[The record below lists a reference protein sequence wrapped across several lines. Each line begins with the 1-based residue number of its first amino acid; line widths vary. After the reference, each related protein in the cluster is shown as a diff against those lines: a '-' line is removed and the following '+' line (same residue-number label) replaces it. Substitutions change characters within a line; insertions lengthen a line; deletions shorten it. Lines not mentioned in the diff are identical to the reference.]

1 MKIIKSLLK
10 EGIPKEEIYQ
20 LALKD
25 GLKTKK
31 VSHILSMYPDPDT
44 ATNYTKHNTALI
56 IIYLI
61 WQAFGYLY
69 IFSKP
74 ITLSPTAM
82 LAALAISLIIPIIVV
97 YLLYNKIAYGYLFLS
112 FLLLKGILEP
122 FKYPETV
129 HPENLIGSLIGVTIL
144 IAVLAYTITL
154 KFKLFPYQG
163 FFNLKKD
170 KNGAYIFTANSKQ
183 ETLYSNE
190 KNRLKPFPASSK
202 QEILYSKEKNRLKY
216 SSATS
221 SLQNKNTG
229 NLRRSIMCIVWFVI
243 LTFVAIPTS
252 IFLVLIYLHVV
263 HSNVTPEMTKEAAHT
278 MTYMYL
284 LPLILFCLLVSVFGT
299 LAEKLPGTRKP

>member
-44 ATNYTKHNTALI
+44 AINYTKHNTALI
-56 IIYLI
+56 IMYII
-61 WQAFGYLY
+61 WEAFGLLY
-69 IFSKP
+69 FFSNP
-74 ITLSPTAM
+74 IQLPPAAI
-82 LAALAISLIIPIIVV
+82 LAALAIGSIILITVV
-97 YLLYNKIAYGYLFLS
+97 YLLYHKIAHGYVLLS
-112 FLLLKGILEP
+112 FLLIRGILES
-122 FKYPETV
+122 FNHQETV
-129 HPENLIGSLIGVTIL
+129 NTEYFIGILIGVAIL
-144 IAVLAYTITL
+144 TAVLAYTVTL

-170 KNGAYIFTANSKQ
+170 KYGAYIFTEN
-183 ETLYSNE
+183 
-190 KNRLKPFPASSK
+190 SK
-202 QEILYSKEKNRLKY
+202 QEILYSNEKTRLKPSPASSKQESLYSKEKNCLK
-216 SSATS
+216 SSSEIS

-229 NLRRSIMCIVWFVI
+229 NLRRSIMCILWFVI
-243 LTFVAIPTS
+243 LTFIAIPTS
-252 IFLVLIYLHVV
+252 VFLVFIYLHVV

-278 MTYMYL
+278 MTYVYL
-284 LPLILFCLLVSVFGT
+284 LPLILFCLLVSIFGT